1 VQQYYHTILIAYQKS
16 IICGKHDKIF
26 FLLYK
31 LLLDLSKH
39 NMFHSEW
46 LYKFESIMNDTAGLS
61 EYWFTQNI
69 PSNISVKKSLK
80 IVHTQNISK
89 RMLHV
94 EQKLIILPSTF
105 HPRFFSGFCAS

>member
-1 VQQYYHTILIAYQKS
+1 MVFWKS

-31 LLLDLSKH
+31 LLLDLRKH

-46 LYKFESIMNDTAGLS
+46 LYKIESIMNDTAGLS

-69 PSNISVKKSLK
+69 PSNISVKK
-80 IVHTQNISK
+80 TFNIPKGLSDAVNSK
-89 RMLHV
+89 NG
-94 EQKLIILPSTF
+94 QCKGQATST
-105 HPRFFSGFCAS
+105 